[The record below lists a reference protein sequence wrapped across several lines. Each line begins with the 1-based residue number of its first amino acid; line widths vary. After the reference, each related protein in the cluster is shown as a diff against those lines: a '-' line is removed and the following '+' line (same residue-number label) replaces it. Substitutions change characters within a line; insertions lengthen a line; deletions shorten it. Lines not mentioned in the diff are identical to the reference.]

1 MFRSTG
7 DRDELSAAAA
17 WLYKATND
25 HQYLEEAEA
34 NYPRGTSWS
43 FYWNDANAGA
53 AVSGWETNYSSVF
66 SIPLLVFITFLFF

>member
-53 AVSGWETNYSSVF
+53 AVSG
-66 SIPLLVFITFLFF
+66 